1 VLENSWH
8 TLLKL
13 VTTFS
18 KLGLKA
24 EKEKIV
30 KTMQTNQISQTRIS
44 LLHPIHQDLPHRSI
58 LSYDDEELLRIRC
71 SEDRSHLKMSQPKA
85 GMRREQGKNQV
96 DGLLRKTGSNALE
109 FLRLIFAS
117 ETENE
122 NIHQFNLVQRGR
134 AKIRHERDQIWT
146 MGTSRVDKLK
156 NVIKHGALTQ
166 PTNEKKKKKK
176 IEKKTTY
183 SDWKIWM
190 QCKLALHKNQKSSV
204 ERVAGEL
211 LRDQRQ
217 QPNQRAQNRQLQ
229 LGARALSQQFAC
241 RTRRHVQLR
250 KSAREQNNNNNN
262 RTNLRQIHCKID
274 GNNRQFFPRL

>member
-176 IEKKTTY
+176 SKKRPRTLIGRSGCNASLLCTKTKKAPLNESLESCLETNANNQTKGPKTASSSLAREHCPNNSLAALVDTCSCANQQENKTTTTTTE
-183 SDWKIWM
+183 
-190 QCKLALHKNQKSSV
+190 QTFAKSI
-204 ERVAGEL
+204 A
-211 LRDQRQ
+211 
-217 QPNQRAQNRQLQ
+217 
-229 LGARALSQQFAC
+229 
-241 RTRRHVQLR
+241 
-250 KSAREQNNNNNN
+250 K
-262 RTNLRQIHCKID
+262 
-274 GNNRQFFPRL
+274 